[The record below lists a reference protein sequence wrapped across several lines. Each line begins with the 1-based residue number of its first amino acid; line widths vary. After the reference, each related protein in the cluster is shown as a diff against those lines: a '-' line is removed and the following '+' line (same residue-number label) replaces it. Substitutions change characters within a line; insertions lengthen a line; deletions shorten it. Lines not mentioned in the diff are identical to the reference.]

1 MIKLFEQFNNE
12 QEIHDICKKY
22 KINNYTINPDGSID
36 VDGGVYLSQKTL
48 TEIPL
53 NFNKVSG
60 NFLISDNKLTSLKG
74 CPKEVTGDFSCS
86 RNKITN
92 LVGGPHIVGGE
103 YLANNNPLLNS
114 LEGSPTH
121 VGSDFNLYSNN
132 KLTSLKG
139 CPLVVYNLDISDC
152 QYLKIVDVSVE
163 VKRFIILSNSGL
175 DTILKNN
182 SVFDYTGGILD
193 QKYLK
198 VIFEHGIDYNIF
210 NSDGSV
216 NEKMV
221 KRLYKDFDVW

>member
-22 KINNYTINPDGSID
+22 NIENYTINSDGSID

-53 NFNKVSG
+53 NFNKVG
-60 NFLISDNKLTSLKG
+60 GDFLIGENRLTSLRG
-74 CPKEVTGDFSCS
+74 CPKEVGGDFSCS

-92 LVGGPHIVGGE
+92 LIGGPKIVGGE
-103 YLANNNPLLNS
+103 YFANRNSLLNS
-114 LEGSPTH
+114 LEGSPTY
-121 VGSDFNLYSNN
+121 VNNFNLYSNN

-152 QYLKIVDVSVE
+152 PYLKIVDVSVE

-175 DTILKNN
+175 DSVFKNN

-193 QKYLK
+193 QKLLR

-216 NEKMV
+216 NEKNV
-221 KRLYKDFDVW
+221 KRLYKDFDL

>member
-22 KINNYTINPDGSID
+22 NIENYTINSDGSID

-48 TEIPL
+48 TKVPL

-92 LVGGPHIVGGE
+92 LVGGPKIIGGG
-103 YLANNNPLLNS
+103 YFANSNPLLNS
-114 LEGSPTH
+114 LEGSPTY
-121 VGSDFNLYSNN
+121 VNNFNLYSNN

-152 QYLKIVDVSVE
+152 PYLKIVDVSVE

-175 DTILKNN
+175 DSVFKNN

-193 QKYLK
+193 QKLLR

-216 NEKMV
+216 NEKNV
-221 KRLYKDFDVW
+221 KRLYKDFDL

>member
-22 KINNYTINPDGSID
+22 NIENYTINSDGSID

-53 NFNKVSG
+53 NFNKVG
-60 NFLISDNKLTSLKG
+60 GDFLIGENRLTSLRG

-92 LVGGPHIVGGE
+92 LIGGPKIVGGE
-103 YLANNNPLLNS
+103 YFVNSNRLLNS
-114 LEGSPTH
+114 LEGSPTY
-121 VGSDFNLYSNN
+121 VNNFNLYSNN

-152 QYLKIVDVSVE
+152 PYLKIVDVSVE
-163 VKRFIILSNSGL
+163 VKRFITLGNSGL
-175 DTILKNN
+175 DTILRNN

-193 QKYLK
+193 QKLLM

-216 NEKMV
+216 NEKNV
-221 KRLYKDFDVW
+221 KRLYKDFDL